1 MTVAGVIAEFDP
13 LHSGHHHL
21 LQEIRAQLGQDTAI
35 MVAMSGTFTQR
46 GEAAICSPHARAE
59 MALCS
64 GADLI
69 LELPQPFC
77 SSSAETFARGGT
89 EVLRA
94 TGLLDVLCFGS
105 ESSQI
110 ALLRKIAATLDS
122 PEFSL
127 QLRQELSRG
136 LPFAQAR
143 QNALE
148 QRIGPSAQEASG
160 ANDLL
165 GVEYLRAL
173 GSNFPVCI
181 ITRRDGGHHGLAS
194 ATEVRR
200 LIRSGDWISA
210 DKLLPRD
217 SARILRRERESGLC
231 PASLH
236 FSERAILYRLRTM
249 SEADFATLPD
259 CGEGLEHRLVQAASQ
274 AETLE
279 QFYALAK
286 SKRYAHAR
294 IRRIALRAFLNVT
307 EIPLSVGYLRVLGAS
322 LRGISLL
329 RQMKQTATLPVITK
343 PSHGRLLPPPADAL
357 YLQNR
362 RIDDLWGL
370 CLERPLPVGSCWCK
384 SPILKNK

>member
-13 LHSGHHHL
+13 LHLGHRHL
-21 LQEIRAQLGQDTAI
+21 LQEIRAQLGADTAI

-59 MALCS
+59 MALWA

-89 EVLRA
+89 EILRS
-94 TGLLDVLCFGS
+94 TGLMDILCFGS
-105 ESSQI
+105 ESDDLTLLRQI
-110 ALLRKIAATLDS
+110 ASALDS

-127 QLRQELSRG
+127 LLKQELSQG

-148 QRIGPSAQEASG
+148 QLVGEKARQTSG

-165 GVEYLRAL
+165 GIEYLRSL
-173 GSNFPVCI
+173 GTDFPVCTI
-181 ITRRDGGHHGLAS
+181 ARRDGGHHGAAS

-210 DKLLPRD
+210 GKLLPDD
-217 SARILRRERESGLC
+217 SARILRREREGGLC
-231 PASLH
+231 PAGLH
-236 FSERAILYRLRTM
+236 WAERAVLYRLRTM
-249 SEADFATLPD
+249 SASDFAALPD
-259 CGEGLEHRLVQAASQ
+259 CGEGLEHRLVQAAAQ

-294 IRRIALRAFLNVT
+294 IRRIALRAFLNLT
-307 EIPLSVGYLRVLGAS
+307 EIPPSVGYLRVLGAS
-322 LRGISLL
+322 SQGLSLL

-343 PSHGRLLPPPADAL
+343 PSHGRDLPGSAGAL
-357 YLQNR
+357 YAHNR

-370 CLERPLPVGSCWCK
+370 CLERPLPVGDCWRR
-384 SPILKNK
+384 SPILQK

>member
-13 LHSGHHHL
+13 LHSGHYYL
-21 LQEIRAQLGQDTAI
+21 LQEIRAQLGADTAI

-59 MALCS
+59 MALCA

-77 SSSAETFARGGT
+77 SSSAETFACGGA
-89 EVLRA
+89 EILRS
-94 TGLLDVLCFGS
+94 TGLMDVLCFGS
-105 ESSQI
+105 ESNRLS
-110 ALLRKIAATLDS
+110 LLRQIAATLDT
-122 PEFSL
+122 PDFSTHL
-127 QLRQELSRG
+127 KKELSRG

-148 QRIGPSAQEASG
+148 QLVGIDAQQVSG

-165 GVEYLRAL
+165 GIEYLRAL
-173 GSNFPVCI
+173 GVTFPVCTI
-181 ITRRDGGHHGLAS
+181 ARRDGGHHGAAS

-217 SARILRRERESGLC
+217 SVRILRRERESGLC
-231 PASLH
+231 PAGLH
-236 FSERAILYRLRTM
+236 WAQRAILYRLRTM
-249 SEADFATLPD
+249 DEADFAALPD
-259 CGEGLEHRLVQAASQ
+259 CSEGLEHRLVQAAAR

-294 IRRIALRAFLNVT
+294 IRRIALRAFLKIT
-307 EIPLSVGYLRVLGAS
+307 EIPPSVGYLRVLGAS
-322 LRGISLL
+322 QRGLSLL

-343 PSHGRLLPPPADAL
+343 PSHGRELPDPAGSL
-357 YLQNR
+357 YVRNR

-370 CLERPLPVGSCWCK
+370 CLERPLPVGDCWRR
-384 SPILKNK
+384 SPILIK

>member
-13 LHSGHHHL
+13 LHSGHYHL
-21 LQEIRAQLGQDTAI
+21 LQEIRTQLGQDTAI
-35 MVAMSGTFTQR
+35 MIAMSGTFTQR

-59 MALCS
+59 MALCA

-89 EVLRA
+89 EVLRS
-94 TGLLDVLCFGS
+94 TGLLDTLCFGS
-105 ESSQI
+105 ESNRLP
-110 ALLRKIAATLDS
+110 LLRQIAATLDT

-127 QLRQELSRG
+127 QLKQELSHG

-148 QRIGPSAQEASG
+148 QLVGAEAQQVSG

-165 GVEYLRAL
+165 GIEYLRAL
-173 GSNFPVCI
+173 GVDFPVCI
-181 ITRRDGGHHGLAS
+181 AARRDGGHHSAAS

-200 LIRSGDWISA
+200 LLHSGDWISA
-210 DKLLPRD
+210 EKLLPAD

-231 PASLH
+231 PAGLH
-236 FSERAILYRLRTM
+236 WAERAILYRLRTM
-249 SEADFATLPD
+249 DETDFAALPD
-259 CGEGLEHRLVQAASQ
+259 CSEGLEHRLVQAAAQ
-274 AETLE
+274 AETLD

-294 IRRIALRAFLNVT
+294 IRRIALRAFLNIT
-307 EIPLSVGYLRVLGAS
+307 EIPPSVGYLRILGAS
-322 LRGISLL
+322 QRGLSLL
-329 RQMKQTATLPVITK
+329 RQMKQTAALPVITK
-343 PSHGRLLPPPADAL
+343 PSHGRALPDPAGSL
-357 YLQNR
+357 YLRNR
-362 RIDDLWGL
+362 HIDDLWGL
-370 CLERPLPVGSCWCK
+370 CLERILPVGDCWRK
-384 SPILKNK
+384 SPILKK